1 MGLFDNI
8 ANQMN
13 PRNDA
18 TDLAIILDNREQE
31 QQAAER
37 AFRDTFEIEQM
48 ALNQLEQN
56 LRTGQHTKEQTS
68 AWISKDPNAKPEDMS
83 LSDDFKSY
91 AEDFY
96 RRQEVDEGTYGM
108 KATDIFALLGE
119 DKFYDYVN
127 LSGMASEFLGPGKR
141 LDETNSTL
149 YKDENGEIFIIPKVR
164 TVDPETGNIRTNNMT
179 TSGRDENEIAAEG
192 GAEAVDLEAVGAIPL
207 SKIDDLMRV
216 YKKTKADQAGIDT
229 NLRFFNES
237 EANLFNEGVS
247 RQERLKILEG
257 EATAAQ
263 EGVTAAEAALETAKA
278 DPTPIEDNVVNYGA
292 GYGIKEDGSLPMGE
306 ELAGLLFNENTEGR
320 LQSQGRV
327 VTMRPSPIQQK
338 DGYLETP
345 GLKPKNLTEEQYLSL
360 SPNERNRLDALSK
373 KQTAETLN
381 AMHLEAEPAFRRA
394 MAERGQ
400 TQVQEAKAW
409 YTGNKKKLDEVF
421 KTNPEARA
429 EFNADPVAFSKK
441 YMNDSNTLF
450 GKTIPKEEK
459 DLLNEGVGDADPA
472 KAAEAVV
479 NKDIEALE
487 AELDKAKTLSAE
499 KEQALVDFNT
509 QVHNGNMMR
518 MSKTDRSSVMINYLA
533 SIRED
538 RKIYQQMIQ
547 SMPVFL
553 ETGMWSLAGET
564 LKVNQANSATSRSNS
579 ERQWQE
585 YYDKQEDRAGSLT
598 PEGNNFRTEM
608 FEKRED
614 DGSFTFFQEG
624 NYEMAAPLI
633 MAEQARI
640 ATAVAQ
646 NGGKYT
652 PELLQDL
659 TQVSNIQMQIF
670 NTYMIDNAEAPLW
683 KEILTA
689 TFAQDPA
696 TGAYTLLP
704 NMAAYDE
711 NGKEITDP
719 QYLEKG
725 GKIDHFKSRDGRG
738 SKISTYKMSTELG
751 KQATATIFS
760 AVVAQN
766 AGQG

>member
-1 MGLFDNI
+1 MQTLF
-8 ANQMN
+8 
-13 PRNDA
+13 
-18 TDLAIILDNREQE
+18 
-31 QQAAER
+31 
-37 AFRDTFEIEQM
+37 
-48 ALNQLEQN
+48 
-56 LRTGQHTKEQTS
+56 
-68 AWISKDPNAKPEDMS
+68 
-83 LSDDFKSY
+83 
-91 AEDFY
+91 
-96 RRQEVDEGTYGM
+96 
-108 KATDIFALLGE
+108 
-119 DKFYDYVN
+119 
-127 LSGMASEFLGPGKR
+127 
-141 LDETNSTL
+141 
-149 YKDENGEIFIIPKVR
+149 
-164 TVDPETGNIRTNNMT
+164 
-179 TSGRDENEIAAEG
+179 
-192 GAEAVDLEAVGAIPL
+192 
-207 SKIDDLMRV
+207 
-216 YKKTKADQAGIDT
+216 
-229 NLRFFNES
+229 
-237 EANLFNEGVS
+237 
-247 RQERLKILEG
+247 
-257 EATAAQ
+257 
-263 EGVTAAEAALETAKA
+263 
-278 DPTPIEDNVVNYGA
+278 
-292 GYGIKEDGSLPMGE
+292 
-306 ELAGLLFNENTEGR
+306 
-320 LQSQGRV
+320 
-327 VTMRPSPIQQK
+327 
-338 DGYLETP
+338 
-345 GLKPKNLTEEQYLSL
+345 
-360 SPNERNRLDALSK
+360 
-373 KQTAETLN
+373 
-381 AMHLEAEPAFRRA
+381 
-394 MAERGQ
+394 
-400 TQVQEAKAW
+400 
-409 YTGNKKKLDEVF
+409 
-421 KTNPEARA
+421 
-429 EFNADPVAFSKK
+429 
-441 YMNDSNTLF
+441 LF
-450 GKTIPKEEK
+450 GKNIPKEER

-608 FEKRED
+608 FEEKED
-614 DGSFTFFQEG
+614 DGSFTFFQAG
-624 NYEMAAPLI
+624 NYKKAAPLI

-766 AGQG
+766 AGQA

>member
-1 MGLFDNI
+1 M
-8 ANQMN
+8 
-13 PRNDA
+13 
-18 TDLAIILDNREQE
+18 
-31 QQAAER
+31 
-37 AFRDTFEIEQM
+37 
-48 ALNQLEQN
+48 
-56 LRTGQHTKEQTS
+56 
-68 AWISKDPNAKPEDMS
+68 
-83 LSDDFKSY
+83 
-91 AEDFY
+91 
-96 RRQEVDEGTYGM
+96 
-108 KATDIFALLGE
+108 
-119 DKFYDYVN
+119 
-127 LSGMASEFLGPGKR
+127 
-141 LDETNSTL
+141 
-149 YKDENGEIFIIPKVR
+149 
-164 TVDPETGNIRTNNMT
+164 
-179 TSGRDENEIAAEG
+179 
-192 GAEAVDLEAVGAIPL
+192 
-207 SKIDDLMRV
+207 
-216 YKKTKADQAGIDT
+216 
-229 NLRFFNES
+229 
-237 EANLFNEGVS
+237 
-247 RQERLKILEG
+247 
-257 EATAAQ
+257 
-263 EGVTAAEAALETAKA
+263 
-278 DPTPIEDNVVNYGA
+278 
-292 GYGIKEDGSLPMGE
+292 
-306 ELAGLLFNENTEGR
+306 
-320 LQSQGRV
+320 
-327 VTMRPSPIQQK
+327 
-338 DGYLETP
+338 
-345 GLKPKNLTEEQYLSL
+345 
-360 SPNERNRLDALSK
+360 
-373 KQTAETLN
+373 
-381 AMHLEAEPAFRRA
+381 
-394 MAERGQ
+394 
-400 TQVQEAKAW
+400 
-409 YTGNKKKLDEVF
+409 F
-421 KTNPEARA
+421 KTNPEKRA

-441 YMNDSNTLF
+441 YMNDSNNNDLF
-450 GKTIPKEEK
+450 GKPVPKEER
-459 DLLNEGVGDADPA
+459 DLIKEGVGDADPT

-585 YYDKQEDRAGSLT
+585 YYATQEQRASSLT

-624 NYEMAAPLI
+624 NYEMAAPAI

-670 NTYMIDNAEAPLW
+670 NTYMIDNAEASLW

-696 TGAYTLLP
+696 SGAYTLLP

-719 QYLEKG
+719 QYLKKN
-725 GKIDHFKSRDGRG
+725 GKIDHFKSRDSRG